1 MDKKLVLVSPSYQYR
16 NKSLRWL
23 AKSIT
28 VAPPLGLLYV
38 AEAAKSIGWS
48 VEIIDSEMEEYSLG
62 IVVNKVISA
71 APDLVGITVTT
82 PFLQSA
88 IQISEGVKKIASIP
102 VIMGGAHPTAKGLE
116 TLLDCFDFALQGEGD
131 EAFKHFLNAFEGNG
145 RYSDIAGLIYRDN
158 GEVFSNSS
166 QQLENLDRLAVPER
180 GLLNLK
186 KYVSRVPNHGTK
198 RYTSIMATRGC
209 PYECVFCAV
218 QTMYGRTLRFR
229 PVEDV
234 IEEIKVSI
242 KSYNITHFHF
252 VDDTLTVNKNYVRK
266 LCRSISDNDLDIT
279 WEGWT
284 RADCIDEELLALM
297 MSTGFV
303 RISFGVETGNPEVM
317 KNLKKDMNH
326 GHINAA
332 FELASKMGLEA
343 RCSVMIGN
351 PGETRKT
358 LWDTI
363 NFIRDNDN
371 IKYST
376 LSIATPYPGTELAE
390 MAKEG
395 RHGLK
400 LNITDE
406 TKFLRYFSPTMQMND
421 LSMSNLKIMQ
431 VVGLIWMHM
440 TPAKIVGSIK
450 RFGFFR
456 IGITAVMTSLLFLK
470 MILIDTVVDSLK
482 QRFV

>member
-1 MDKKLVLVSPSYQYR
+1 MDKRFVLISPSYQYQ
-16 NKSLRWL
+16 NKSLKWV

-38 AEAAKSIGWS
+38 AEAAKSVGWS
-48 VEIIDSEMEEYSLG
+48 VEIIDSEMEEFSLET
-62 IVVNKVISA
+62 IINKAISA

-88 IQISEGVKKIASIP
+88 IQISTGIKKGADIP
-102 VIMGGAHPTAKGLE
+102 VVIGGAHPTAKGAE
-116 TLLDCFDFALQGEGD
+116 TLLDCFDFAVQGEGD
-131 EAFKHFLNAFEGNG
+131 EAVKHFLNAFEGKG
-145 RYSDIAGLIYRDN
+145 EYSAVSGLIYREN
-158 GEVFSNSS
+158 GEILANPSE
-166 QQLENLDRLAVPER
+166 QLKTLDKLAVPER
-180 GLLNLK
+180 GLLNLG
-186 KYVSRVPNHGTK
+186 KYVSRVPKNGKK

-229 PVEDV
+229 PVDEV
-234 IEEIKVSI
+234 IEEINI
-242 KSYNITHFHF
+242 CLERYGITHFHF
-252 VDDTLTVNKNYVRK
+252 VDDTLTVNKIYVRK
-266 LCRSISDNDLDIT
+266 LCRAIHENHLDIT

-284 RADCIDEELLALM
+284 RADCINEELLTLM
-297 MSTGFV
+297 MDAGFV
-303 RISFGVETGNPEVM
+303 RVSFGVETGNPEVM
-317 KNLKKDMNH
+317 KILKKDMNH

-332 FELASKMGLEA
+332 FGLTNKLGLEA

-363 NFIRDNDN
+363 NFIRNNDN

-400 LNITDE
+400 LNINDE

-421 LSMSNLKIMQ
+421 LSMTHLKIMQ
-431 VVGLIWMHM
+431 IVGLIWMHM
-440 TPAKIVGSIK
+440 TPVKIVGSIK

-456 IGITAVMTSLLFLK
+456 IGLTAVMTSLLFLK
-470 MILIDTVVDSLK
+470 MIVVDTVVNSLK
-482 QRFV
+482 RRLA